1 MTGRGFPRVLRST
14 AFGALTRLPES
25 RWETRGGRIALRAA
39 QRALAG
45 GEVTVAGGPAGRLRL
60 DTDHLFVDHPHA
72 YGLLRGV
79 VELSVQEALRRT
91 IAPGATVYDIGAD
104 VGFFSILAARLAGPR
119 GCVEAFE
126 PVPESAAAVAANA
139 RLNGLDQVHV
149 HGVAVGGH
157 AGQQTLH
164 VRDAHSWS
172 HLADRG
178 DHGVIRER
186 LPVAV
191 VCLDEEIAAGRLPPR
206 T

>member
-1 MTGRGFPRVLRST
+1 M
-14 AFGALTRLPES
+14 
-25 RWETRGGRIALRAA
+25 
-39 QRALAG
+39 
-45 GEVTVAGGPAGRLRL
+45 
-60 DTDHLFVDHPHA
+60 
-72 YGLLRGV
+72 
-79 VELSVQEALRRT
+79 
-91 IAPGATVYDIGAD
+91 
-104 VGFFSILAARLAGPR
+104 
-119 GCVEAFE
+119 
-126 PVPESAAAVAANA
+126 PESAAAVAANA

-191 VCLDEEIAAGRLPPR
+191 VCLDEEIAAGRLSPPDVIKVDVEGSEGAVLRGLTETLRRHRPWLFASCMRPTMRSRSCCAPPATRWR
-206 T
+206 TSMEQPRSKPPA